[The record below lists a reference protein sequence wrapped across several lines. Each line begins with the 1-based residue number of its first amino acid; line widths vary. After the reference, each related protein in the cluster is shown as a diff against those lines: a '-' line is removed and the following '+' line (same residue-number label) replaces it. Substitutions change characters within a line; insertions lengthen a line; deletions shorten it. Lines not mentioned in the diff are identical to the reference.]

1 MPVKVVIVQLKART
15 AKVVQELKFPS
26 DDRAWAAYRSLVDQ
40 LGSDFHVE
48 VVGAGPRVSV
58 GHIVPKIISQ
68 KVEKTVDINPWT
80 AYSKNIS

>member
-15 AKVVQELKFPS
+15 AKVVQELKYPS
-26 DDRAWAAYRSLVDQ
+26 DERAWAACRSIADQ

-48 VVGAGPRVSV
+48 VVGAKPRVPV
-58 GHIVPKIISQ
+58 GGVVPKLFSQ
-68 KVEKTVDINPWT
+68 KVEKVVDINPWT